1 MLEDKELLKTESLSQ
16 FFQYMDKNAVRL
28 NLNYALVSS
37 IAHYKEKTEISH
49 EKEQL
54 VWEMEFFL
62 FEIRGNILFP
72 LSNSYDVNKE
82 ETSQFPDK
90 METKR
95 KMGYLKKRAETS
107 ESNLLKAKYHH
118 LLWMAAE
125 TKNKKHAMVA
135 IHYYDELI
143 ADYFRFG
150 NNTNSYV
157 GSEIQ
162 ECFELIT
169 GLSGQINHFEQVKRL
184 KNELLFHTGAFDAHE
199 KIGIIE
205 TMLAFPKVF
214 KAKDF
219 ENIPELLHELLESS
233 NHAIDDFHL
242 VENHIPI
249 ALKVVAK
256 KGLSPKK
263 WYLMAG
269 HAYVRLA
276 EHDTRDAKNFMNLDS
291 LAHAIHS
298 FGLAGALEEKKKAE
312 QSYFELKP
320 KVKLD
325 TFVHPLSEESIKIL
339 KETNEELKVRAREL
353 LKRTPDQI
361 YKYLSLPFSFPKYE
375 DAKKQADKT
384 PSEPFLQFAKQ
395 VRFDTNKNIR
405 FDERGT
411 DEYVAVLREFGYRM
425 EETMLPFLH
434 HTFFFG
440 IRSGHLTYLNFLE
453 YFLEHT
459 WIGKPHLKFDLG
471 GNPIDTNWAN
481 LLAPAVLDFFNQI
494 LAWGTSTYYVPNFVL
509 CVDSLTLKLEGLFRN
524 FCERLNVPT
533 SEEKEKGMQE
543 VLLHRIFDNKVIKE
557 YFDQE
562 DLLLFDYAFS
572 DSPGLNLRNNIAHSF
587 FNEKD
592 YTSKKMLLL
601 IAVLLRLGKYNI
613 SQK

>member
-1 MLEDKELLKTESLSQ
+1 M
-16 FFQYMDKNAVRL
+16 A
-28 NLNYALVSS
+28 
-37 IAHYKEKTEISH
+37 
-49 EKEQL
+49 
-54 VWEMEFFL
+54 
-62 FEIRGNILFP
+62 
-72 LSNSYDVNKE
+72 
-82 ETSQFPDK
+82 
-90 METKR
+90 
-95 KMGYLKKRAETS
+95 YLKERAES
-107 ESNLLKAKYHH
+107 SKSNLLRAKYHH
-118 LLWMAAE
+118 LLWMASE
-125 TKNKKHAMVA
+125 TKNKKHAIAA
-135 IHYYDELI
+135 IDNYNELI

-150 NNTNSYV
+150 NNTNTYV

-162 ECFELIT
+162 ECFEWAT
-169 GLSGQINHFEQVKRL
+169 GLSGQINHFEQLKKL
-184 KNELLFHTGAFDAHE
+184 KNELLFHTSAFDAHE

-256 KGLSPKK
+256 RGLSPKK
-263 WYLMAG
+263 WHRMAG

-276 EHDTRDAKNFMNLDS
+276 EHDKRETKNFVNLDS
-291 LAHAIHS
+291 LANAIHS
-298 FGLAGALEEKKKAE
+298 FGLAGALEEKQKAE
-312 QSYFELKP
+312 RSYFELKP

-325 TFVHPLSEESIKIL
+325 TFVHPLSEESIKVL

-353 LKRTPDQI
+353 LKLTPDKV
-361 YKYLSLPFSFPKYE
+361 YKKLSVPFYFPKYE

-384 PSEPFLQFAKQ
+384 PPEPFLQFAKQ

-405 FDERGT
+405 FDERNT
-411 DEYVAVLREFGYRM
+411 DEYAAVLREFGYRM

-453 YFLEHT
+453 YIVKHT

-471 GNPIDTNWAN
+471 GNPIETNWVN
-481 LLAPAVLDFFNQI
+481 LSAPAVLDFFNQM
-494 LAWGTSTYYVPNFVL
+494 LAWGTSTHYIPNFVL
-509 CVDSLTLKLEGLFRN
+509 CLDSLTLKLEGLFRN

-533 SEEKEKGMQE
+533 SEGKEKGMQE
-543 VLLHRIFDNKVIKE
+543 VLLHKIFDNKFIKE
-557 YFDQE
+557 YFDKE
-562 DLLLFDYAFS
+562 DLLLFHYTFS
-572 DSPGLNLRNNIAHSF
+572 NDPGLNLRNNIAHSF
-587 FNEKD
+587 YNEKD
-592 YTSKKMLLL
+592 YSSQKMLLL

-613 SQK
+613 AQN